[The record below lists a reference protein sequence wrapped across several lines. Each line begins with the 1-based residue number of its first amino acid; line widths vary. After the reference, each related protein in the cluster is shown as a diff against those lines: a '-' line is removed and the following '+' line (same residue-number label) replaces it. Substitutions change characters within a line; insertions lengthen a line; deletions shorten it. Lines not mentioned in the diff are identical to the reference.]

1 MSNVFLCA
9 GLLSGLAGIYFLAL
23 TVIALAKKESAASFA
38 KKLLATVAV
47 FLVCAVAYNG
57 SLTPEEKAEMK
68 VRQEARA
75 QAEADKKIAE
85 QRAAEEKRQNE
96 EQAAKAKAEAERQAA
111 EARKVAEEQNRQAEF
126 ERELTTGWDVTT
138 TDVSQDDTNIQKVAA
153 LIVKY
158 PKHVHEASA
167 NWINVADAMKKPW
180 EYYGEVVNMSGYA
193 YAIEQFPP
201 GSPTAKFFGGQC
213 YYAML
218 ATDDGVAVSMHIIGD
233 SSGVEE
239 NMRLNV
245 KGYIYGHE
253 KLVNKLGG
261 ESRGLA
267 FVGFAE

>member
-1 MSNVFLCA
+1 MSKVFLCA
-9 GLLSGLAGIYFLAL
+9 GLLAGLAGIYFLARA
-23 TVIALAKKESAASFA
+23 VIALAKKESAASSA
-38 KKLLATVAV
+38 KKMVAAVAV
-47 FLVCAVAYNG
+47 FLVCAVAYNS
-57 SLTPEEKAEMK
+57 SLSPEEKAEMK
-68 VRQEARA
+68 ARQEART
-75 QAEADKKIAE
+75 QAEEEQKVAE
-85 QRAAEEKRQNE
+85 QRAAEEKRQIE

-111 EARKVAEEQNRQAEF
+111 EARKVAEEQKAQADF
-126 ERELTTGWDVTT
+126 EKELLTGWNVST
-138 TDVSQDDTNIQKVAA
+138 TDSSEDNTNIRKTAA
-153 LIVKY
+153 LVVKY
-158 PKHVHEASA
+158 PNHVHEAEA

-180 EYYGEVVNMSGYA
+180 EYYGKVVNMSGYV

-201 GSPTAKFFGGQC
+201 GSSTAKFFGGQC

-261 ESRGLA
+261 GSRGLA